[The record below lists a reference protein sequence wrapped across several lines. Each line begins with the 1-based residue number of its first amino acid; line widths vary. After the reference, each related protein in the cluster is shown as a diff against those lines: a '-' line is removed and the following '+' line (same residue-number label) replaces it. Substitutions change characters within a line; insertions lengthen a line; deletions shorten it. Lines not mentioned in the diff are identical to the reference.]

1 MRISDWSSDVCSS
14 DLIAQRGQ
22 QRTQDLADPGL
33 VHAAVAGVD
42 ALAEVAAREVR
53 HRIIGK
59 AVARAADVMDA
70 DDVRVFQPRD
80 RARLVLDAP
89 PADPLAQPLGPPHLY
104 RTLPRPPKLP
114 PPVH

>member
-14 DLIAQRGQ
+14 DLVDGAARVRIAQRGQ

-80 RARLVLDAP
+80 RARLVLEAP
-89 PADPLAQPLGPPHLY
+89 PDRKSTRLNSSH
-104 RTLPRPPKLP
+104 
-114 PPVH
+114 